1 MASQPCVLLGSGPRA
16 LDDFSYAL
24 SFNKVKEIREYFKD
38 AKISKLQQYA

>member
-1 MASQPCVLLGSGPRA
+1 VTLWLHSRVFLLGSGPRA
-16 LDDFSYAL
+16 LDDFS